1 MYRKSF
7 YTGGDLLYLQDVLKE
22 FLYHIEI
29 QNYSKRTQ
37 KGYKNNNL
45 AFIKYLSNEFQID
58 ELEDVRTQH
67 IKSYLMYLKNKGRKE
82 SYVNTI
88 LKSIRAFFNYCVEEG
103 YITQKQNPCT
113 NVKWMKE
120 PKTLIKTFSDEEI
133 VRMLNVYKMNT
144 YMQARNKLIL
154 MMFIDT
160 GIRATELCQ
169 LTHNDIFE
177 TTIRIHG
184 KGNKHRYIYISP
196 MLKKY
201 MIKYER
207 IKNAHFKD
215 SIQEYNNYFLSYRGK
230 PLTVEAVER
239 VVRLAGEKAKV
250 RKIIRCS
257 PHTLRHTF
265 GQQQLRNGLDL
276 YSLSRLMGH
285 EDIQITKRYLQS
297 IEDEK
302 IIEIGR
308 NTSPLMNLRG

>member
-7 YTGGDLLYLQDVLKE
+7 YTGGDLLYLEDILKE
-22 FLYHIEI
+22 FLYHIDI

-58 ELEDVRTQH
+58 ELEDIRTQH
-67 IKSYLMYLKNKGRKE
+67 IKSYLMHLKNKGRKE

-88 LKSIRAFFNYCVEEG
+88 LKNIRSFFNYCVEEG
-103 YITQKQNPCT
+103 YITQKQNPCL

-133 VRMLNVYKMNT
+133 VRMLNVYKLTT

-154 MMFIDT
+154 MFLIDT
-160 GIRATELCQ
+160 GMRATELCQ

-177 TTIRIHG
+177 TTIRIRG

-207 IKNAHFKD
+207 IKNEHFKD
-215 SIQEYNNYFLSYRGK
+215 SIQEHNNYFLSYRGK

-239 VVRLAGEKAKV
+239 VVKIAGEKAKV
-250 RKIIRCS
+250 RKNIRCS
-257 PHTLRHTF
+257 PHTLRHCF
-265 GQQQLRNGLDL
+265 AQQQLKNGLDV
-276 YSLSRLMGH
+276 YSLSRLLGH

-297 IEDEK
+297 IEDEQ

-308 NTSPLMNLRG
+308 NTSPLMNLNI